1 MIQIV
6 CDTKEEER
14 RIKNKLAMFG
24 ACKLTCRSTLPCYNC
39 NRGKMQVTINTKE
52 RGYIGGTYNDCWNN

>member
-1 MIQIV
+1 MINIV

-39 NRGKMQVTINTKE
+39 NRGNIQVTINTKE
-52 RGYIGGTYNDCWNN
+52 RG